1 MRLDLLAEGCRFGWG
16 ELCIVFGRSD
26 FFAQIE
32 IEVPGAY
39 DTVSASRVSG
49 RDLAITIP
57 PVSLPLYISLS
68 LSFSLSHTRARA
80 TGMELLLTYR
90 RDLLLS
96 TANPL
101 TPSLCP
107 PAALARGRTG
117 SSCDQSPVPSMTEC
131 PSATY
136 RS

>member
-1 MRLDLLAEGCRFGWG
+1 MRLDLLAEGCRFGWR

-57 PVSLPLYISLS
+57 PVSLPLYISLP
-68 LSFSLSHTRARA
+68 LSFSLTHTHARDWDGVVA
-80 TGMELLLTYR
+80 DVQKRL
-90 RDLLLS
+90 
-96 TANPL
+96 
-101 TPSLCP
+101 
-107 PAALARGRTG
+107 AAVYGQPVDSQSMS
-117 SSCDQSPVPSMTEC
+117 SSCIGERKDW
-131 PSATY
+131 
-136 RS
+136 